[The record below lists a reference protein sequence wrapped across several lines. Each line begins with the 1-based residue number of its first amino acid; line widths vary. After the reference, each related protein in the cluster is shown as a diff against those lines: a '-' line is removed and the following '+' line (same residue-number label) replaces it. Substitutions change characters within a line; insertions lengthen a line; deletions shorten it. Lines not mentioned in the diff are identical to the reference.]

1 MKSSRKTLGHRN
13 PAFVLTFLVVLALA
27 GCGQKEPSPSAS
39 GGDNAAPAPA
49 GDSTAAVD
57 AAQPSPAADTNAEP
71 PVAYGLAK
79 QLQDSAFAAADPAV
93 KESYARA
100 LIAYDIGDFDRA
112 WAELVDLANSGTLT
126 DQQLEEVKTLLG
138 NTTNAA
144 PGLAT
149 NLAASPLAAS
159 GSDVYALAAEGQP
172 PLSTAD
178 PAVRETFDR
187 AKTAFDIGN
196 FEVAAAELQDL
207 ATNTQLNA
215 QQRYAVQKLLDQTPR
230 AVPGGTRR

>member
-1 MKSSRKTLGHRN
+1 MKSSWKTVIPGKPGVLL
-13 PAFVLTFLVVLALA
+13 AFAVALALW
-27 GCGQKEPSPSAS
+27 GCGRGEPGSS
-39 GGDNAAPAPA
+39 GTAGDNTAPAPA
-49 GDSTAAVD
+49 GESTPVVD
-57 AAQPSPAADTNAEP
+57 AAQPSAAADTNAEP

-112 WAELVDLANSGTLT
+112 WAELVDLANTGTLT
-126 DQQLEEVKTLLG
+126 GQQMEEVKTLLG

-149 NLAASPLAAS
+149 NLAALPIAAA

-178 PAVRETFDR
+178 PAVRETFER
-187 AKTAFDIGN
+187 AKAAFDIGN
-196 FEVAAAELQDL
+196 FEVAAAQLQDL

-215 QQRYAVQKLLDQTPR
+215 QQKYAVQILLDKTPR